1 MGSYFNSKVI
11 RTPPSS
17 DMATALEQTVLCLQ
31 SLRAYLESLGQL
43 QSHGDVLEE
52 LVVEGVGAVELEDH
66 VPGVDVLDALY
77 HVLGL
82 GFCGGE
88 EEPKIGTCSF

>member
-1 MGSYFNSKVI
+1 
-11 RTPPSS
+11 
-17 DMATALEQTVLCLQ
+17 MATTLRQTNLQ

-43 QSHGDVLEE
+43 QGHGDVLEE

-88 EEPKIGTCSF
+88 EEPKIGTCSFFRTLFKITEAE